1 MPKFSAHS
9 RCKLQEWNH
18 SSIPNRLKDYE
29 FSTLRQNHSDA
40 FGEERQIGKAA
51 VSFLNYK
58 THTEMMKHYNLN
70 QQSAINS
77 TYLN

>member
-9 RCKLQEWNH
+9 RCKFQEWNH

-58 THTEMMKHYNLN
+58 THTEMMTHYNLN